1 MAGGYELVLGLLSLE
16 SALEMSRAHQVEQHR
31 VNCGPQGELLPHH
44 CGCSGNPSVV
54 PFRCSVPGK
63 QTLGPVPL

>member
-16 SALEMSRAHQVEQHR
+16 SALEMSRAHQVEQRR

-44 CGCSGNPSVV
+44 CGCSGNPSVA
-54 PFRCSVPGK
+54 PFKCSVSGK